1 MNVVIY
7 ARFSSHSQTEQS
19 IEGQLKVCYEYAE
32 SNNYTVVGEYIDRAQ
47 TGKNDHRFEFQ
58 KMLADSEKHT
68 FEGVLVYQLDRFAR
82 NRYDSAINKAK
93 LKRNGVRVISAKE
106 NIADDPS
113 GILVEG
119 VLESMAEYYSAELSQ
134 KINRGMEINAE
145 KCLSNGSNPGL
156 GYKVDSDRRFYVD
169 PDEALIVREIF
180 ERYATGETKADI
192 IRDLQRRRIKTSIG
206 KEFSP
211 NSLSRNTYHVVT
223 ELTYR
228 NDDDEFRPDITLL
241 INGLPLAFTEVK
253 KPNNRDGIIA
263 EHNRIQA
270 RFSTQVFRRFVNI
283 TQLMVF
289 SNNMEYDDTEVEPVE
304 GAFYASSSYEKLFFN
319 RFREEDPS
327 IHTTL
332 PPIDPAIE
340 DEILKDNNLVSIKG
354 TQEYAMNLE
363 PTTPT
368 NRILTSL
375 FSHKRFLKLLK
386 YGFAYVERTD
396 RNGIKFLQKHIM
408 RYPQFFATMAIEKK
422 LNSGVHNGI
431 IWHTQGSGKTAL
443 AFHNVRYLRDYY
455 QKQGKIAKFYFIVD
469 RLDLLTQ
476 ASEEFA
482 ARGLH
487 VDKVNSKEDFI
498 KNIRTIGNDNLSG
511 KDSITV
517 VNIQKFSTE
526 AISRKADYDVNVQRI
541 YFLDEA
547 HRSYYPKGS
556 FLANLMNSD
565 REAVM
570 IALTGTPLIGEGY
583 NTKDVF
589 GDYIHKYYYNRSIAD
604 GYTLKLIREGIRTE
618 YRTKMQSVL
627 NELETRKGSL
637 KKKDVYAHPKYVEA
651 LVEYIVDDFK
661 RSRIAL
667 GDSTIGGM
675 IVCDS
680 SDQARTVEEK
690 LNNYPDISHVLILHD
705 VDDKETRRHHQDDFK
720 KGKIDL
726 LVVYNMLLTGF
737 DAPRLKKQYL
747 GRVIKQH
754 NLLQTLT
761 RVNRP
766 YKSFRYGYVVDFADI
781 RAEFDKTNKAYFE
794 ELQAELGDEFERYRD
809 IFMSQEEIEQSLTV
823 IQNKLFLYSTDN
835 AELFSRQINAL
846 DDKQEL
852 LDLRKALDTYK
863 ELLNIMKLF
872 GYDELAQRFSMD
884 SLHAMSTEVNN
895 RIALVNL
902 KQNMQDGEDVSGL
915 LNLAFDQ
922 IEFHFTKVSESELV
936 IADKFQDILERTRQ
950 EIQRNLDPK
959 DPEYVTLLEELK
971 RIFKKKN
978 IEELTADEMTKHI
991 QELERIRK
999 AAAQQNLRDQML
1011 LPSMAAI

>member
-1 MNVVIY
+1 MPHNEDSRVKIPGLVHLTRLGY
-7 ARFSSHSQTEQS
+7 QYLS
-19 IEGQLKVCYEYAE
+19 LKKYDK
-32 SNNYTVVGEYIDRAQ
+32 SNIVSETNIFRDLL
-47 TGKNDHRFEFQ
+47 Q
-58 KMLADSEKHT
+58 K
-68 FEGVLVYQLDRFAR
+68 
-82 NRYDSAINKAK
+82 AINRINQCTIPDQDMDRLLKELSAK
-93 LKRNGVRVISAKE
+93 LSN
-106 NIADDPS
+106 DDLGRAFYKILLD
-113 GILVEG
+113 GIDGLRLID
-119 VLESMAEYYSAELSQ
+119 LE
-134 KINRGMEINAE
+134 
-145 KCLSNGSNPGL
+145 
-156 GYKVDSDRRFYVD
+156 D
-169 PDEALIVREIF
+169 
-180 ERYATGETKADI
+180 
-192 IRDLQRRRIKTSIG
+192 
-206 KEFSP
+206 
-211 NSLSRNTYHVVT
+211 LSRNSYHVVT
-223 ELTYR
+223 ELTYQ
-228 NDDDEFRPDITLL
+228 NGDDEFRPDITLL
-241 INGLPLAFTEVK
+241 INGLPLAFIEVK

-263 EHNRIQA
+263 EHNRIQV
-270 RFSTQVFRRFVNI
+270 RFSKEVFRRFVNI

-289 SNNMEYDDTEVEPVE
+289 SNNMEYDDSEVEPIE

-319 RFREEDPS
+319 RFREEDSS
-327 IHTTL
+327 IHTAL
-332 PPIDPAIE
+332 PHIDPAIE

-375 FSHKRFLKLLK
+375 FSQKRLLMILK

-396 RNGIKFLQKHIM
+396 KNGIKTLQKHVM
-408 RYPQFFATMAIEKK
+408 RYPQFFATLAIEQK
-422 LNSGVHNGI
+422 LNTGVKNGI

-455 QKQGKIAKFYFIVD
+455 QRQGKIAKFYFIVD

-511 KDSITV
+511 QDSITV

-526 AISRKADYDVNVQRI
+526 SISRKADYDVNVQRI
-541 YFLDEA
+541 YFMDEA
-547 HRSYYPKGS
+547 HRSYNPKGS

-570 IALTGTPLIGEGY
+570 IALTGTPLIGDGY

-618 YRTKMQSVL
+618 YRTKIQSVL
-627 NELETRKGSL
+627 DELETRKGSL

-651 LVEYIVDDFK
+651 LVEYIVNDFK
-661 RSRIAL
+661 HSRIAL

-680 SDQARTVEEK
+680 SDQARTVEEE

-720 KGKIDL
+720 KGNIDL

-809 IFMSQEEIEQSLTV
+809 IFMSQEEIEQSLTAV
-823 IQNKLFLYSTDN
+823 QEKLFLYSTDN
-835 AELFSRQINAL
+835 AELFSQQITAL

-852 LDLRKALDTYK
+852 LDLRRTLDTYK
-863 ELLNIMKLF
+863 ELLNVMKLF
-872 GYDELAQRFSMD
+872 GYDELAERFSMANLH
-884 SLHAMSTEVNN
+884 SLSTEVNN

-902 KQNMQDGEDVSGL
+902 KQNMQDSEDVSGL
-915 LNLAFDQ
+915 LNLALDQ
-922 IEFHFTKVSESELV
+922 MEFHFRKVSESEMV
-936 IADKFQDILERTRQ
+936 IADKFQDILEKTRQ
-950 EIQRNLDPK
+950 ELQRNLDPK
-959 DPEYVTLLEELK
+959 DPEYITLLEELK

-978 IEELTADEMTKHI
+978 IEELTADEMTEHI
-991 QELERIRK
+991 QELECIRK

-1011 LPSMAAI
+1011 CAKYGGDTKYMRTHKRLKESPPPIGPDSVIFAILSGIKTTVDQKVLSNQHIMDNHAYFTKEIMPTIIQSCRSKGVRPTIDQVKFIDNCVSHEYFAERTWTA